1 MEKTLSGKRRVQKDL
16 AARVA
21 DALRTS
27 RLADVVL
34 ITDDGQER
42 IQAHQVRTGK
52 VFVLKEIHTILDVL
66 LSSFSSAS
74 SVAARSCAP
83 SS

>member
-42 IQAHQVRTGK
+42 IQAHQVR
-52 VFVLKEIHTILDVL
+52 FLFSKEFHAILDVL
-66 LSSFSSAS
+66 LFSSSSAS

>member
-42 IQAHQVRTGK
+42 IQAHQV
-52 VFVLKEIHTILDVL
+52 
-66 LSSFSSAS
+66 SFLFS
-74 SVAARSCAP
+74 
-83 SS
+83 